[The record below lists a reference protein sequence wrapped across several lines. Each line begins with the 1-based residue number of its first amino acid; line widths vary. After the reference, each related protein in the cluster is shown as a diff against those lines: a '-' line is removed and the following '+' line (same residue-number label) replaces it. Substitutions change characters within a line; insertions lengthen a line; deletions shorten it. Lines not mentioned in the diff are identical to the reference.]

1 MILLKQL
8 LAENNEIQFPV
19 IVKGSFKGNTGDEF
33 HAFEDTRGKTI
44 GGLNTKVNKEL
55 ERIYAAGFNPNISQI
70 LITMDN
76 KGYLVKWAV
85 TITESKDQKAWIGI
99 YSRGGA
105 GSGTVP
111 HADPTNPNNP
121 SSPGRAVTSTS
132 IQNRGTVDDFVQIL
146 DYKYYPNNGGVHV
159 RQIFYKYTLDEFQP
173 HPPKSTQTTPYIDV
187 TYTSNKPPYADLLR
201 NPRAERIASV
211 IKQSR
216 GTFKRGTFN
225 DYEAWAEAAFMAIK
239 TKSKYADVSKLLRRD
254 AYKYVKEFMDTATK
268 YHKQSIDTSYFSIS
282 SESLYK

>member
-8 LAENNEIQFPV
+8 LAENNNINFPV
-19 IVKGSFKGNTGDEF
+19 IVKGSFKGKTGDEF
-33 HAFEDTRGKTI
+33 HAFNDTGGKII
-44 GGLNTKVNKEL
+44 GGMNIKVNKEL

-111 HADPTNPNNP
+111 HADPTNPNNA
-121 SSPGRAVTSTS
+121 SSPGQAAKSST
-132 IQNRGTVDDFVQIL
+132 IRDRGTVDDFVQIL

-159 RQIFYKYTLDEFQP
+159 RQIFYKYTLEEFPTQP
-173 HPPKSTQTTPYIDV
+173 SKSKPATPYIDV
-187 TYTSNKPPYADLLR
+187 TYSKDKPPYADLLK

-211 IKQSR
+211 IKQSQ
-216 GTFKRGTFN
+216 GTFN
-225 DYEAWAEAAFMAIK
+225 DYEAWAEAAFAAID
-239 TKSKYADVSKLLRRD
+239 TKLKYAQVSKLLRQD
-254 AYKYVKEFMDTATK
+254 AYAYVKKFMNTATK
-268 YHKQSIDTSYFSIS
+268 YHKQSIDTSYFLIS

>member
-19 IVKGSFKGNTGDEF
+19 IVDGSFKGKSGDEF
-33 HAFEDTRGKTI
+33 HAFEDTHGKTI
-44 GGLNTKVNKEL
+44 GGMNTEVNKEL
-55 ERIYAAGFNPNISQI
+55 EKIYAAGFNPNISDVS
-70 LITMDN
+70 ITMNN
-76 KGYLVKWAV
+76 KGYLVKWVV

-121 SSPGRAVTSTS
+121 SSPGKAVKSST
-132 IQNRGTVDDFVQIL
+132 IRNRGTVDDFVQIL
-146 DYKYYPNNGGVHV
+146 DHKYYPKNGGVHV

-173 HPPKSTQTTPYIDV
+173 HPPKSKSTQTTPYIDV
-187 TYTSNKPPYADLLR
+187 TYTLNKPPYADLLR

-211 IKQSR
+211 IKQS
-216 GTFKRGTFN
+216 RGTFN